1 MSEEADEGVPY
12 YVVYA
17 GSIAGETKF
26 GSQKVLSP
34 VAFDNEE
41 IIQDVA
47 EQIKKQRH
55 FLEVTIINWK
65 QLRV

>member
-1 MSEEADEGVPY
+1 MADEGIPY

-17 GSIAGETKF
+17 GTIAGETRF

-41 IIQDVA
+41 IIHEVA
-47 EQIKKQRH
+47 KQIKTQRH
-55 FLEVTIINWK
+55 FLDVTIINWK
-65 QLRV
+65 ELAR

>member
-1 MSEEADEGVPY
+1 MSDEGIPY

-17 GSIAGETKF
+17 GTIAGETKF

-41 IIQDVA
+41 IIHEVA
-47 EQIKKQRH
+47 KQIKTQRH
-55 FLEVTIINWK
+55 FLDVTIINWK
-65 QLRV
+65 QLAR

>member
-1 MSEEADEGVPY
+1 MTEQGIPY

-17 GSIAGETKF
+17 GTIAGETRF

-41 IIQDVA
+41 IIHEVA
-47 EQIKKQRH
+47 KQIKTQRH
-55 FLEVTIINWK
+55 FLDVTIINWK
-65 QLRV
+65 QLAK

>member
-1 MSEEADEGVPY
+1 MAEEGIPY

-17 GSIAGETKF
+17 GTIAGETKF

-41 IIQDVA
+41 IVHEVA
-47 EQIKKQRH
+47 KQIKTQRH
-55 FLEVTIINWK
+55 FLDVTIINWK
-65 QLRV
+65 QLAS

>member
-1 MSEEADEGVPY
+1 MAEEGIPY

-17 GSIAGETKF
+17 GTIAGETKF

-41 IIQDVA
+41 IIHEVA
-47 EQIKKQRH
+47 KQIKTQRH
-55 FLEVTIINWK
+55 FLDVTIINWK
-65 QLRV
+65 QLAS

>member
-1 MSEEADEGVPY
+1 MSDEGIPY

-17 GSIAGETKF
+17 GTIAGETRF

-41 IIQDVA
+41 IINEVA
-47 EQIKKQRH
+47 KQIKTQRH
-55 FLEVTIINWK
+55 FLDVTIINWK
-65 QLRV
+65 QLER

>member
-1 MSEEADEGVPY
+1 MAEEGIPY

-17 GSIAGETKF
+17 GTIAGETKF

-41 IIQDVA
+41 IIYEVA
-47 EQIKKQRH
+47 KQIKTQRH
-55 FLEVTIINWK
+55 FLDVTVINWIK
-65 QLRV
+65 LAK

>member
-1 MSEEADEGVPY
+1 MSDEGIPY

-17 GSIAGETKF
+17 GVIAGETKF

-41 IIQDVA
+41 IVHAVA
-47 EQIKKQRH
+47 EQIKTQKH
-55 FLEVTIINWK
+55 FLHVTIINWK
-65 QLRV
+65 QLKT

>member
-1 MSEEADEGVPY
+1 MTEQGIPY

-17 GSIAGETKF
+17 GTIAGETRF

-41 IIQDVA
+41 IIHEVA
-47 EQIKKQRH
+47 KQIKAQRH
-55 FLEVTIINWK
+55 FLDVTIVNWK
-65 QLRV
+65 QLAK

>member
-1 MSEEADEGVPY
+1 MSDETIPY

-17 GSIAGETKF
+17 GTIAGETRF

-34 VAFDNEE
+34 IAFDNEE
-41 IIQDVA
+41 IIHDVA
-47 EQIKKQRH
+47 AQIKTQKH

-65 QLRV
+65 QLKV

>member
-1 MSEEADEGVPY
+1 MTEQGIPY

-17 GSIAGETKF
+17 GTIAGETRF

-41 IIQDVA
+41 IIHEVSK
-47 EQIKKQRH
+47 QIKTQRH
-55 FLEVTIINWK
+55 FLDVTIINWK
-65 QLRV
+65 QLAK